1 MRIKTIGWKE
11 VGLVLGFN
19 DEKINIAKDLSYI
32 IVNQKSEI
40 IVSEYQIWNRLLIH
54 ITGRTLDIQQA

>member
-11 VGLVLGFN
+11 VGLGFN
-19 DEKINIAKDLSYI
+19 NEKINIAKDLSYI

-40 IVSEYQIWNRLLIH
+40 IVSEYQI
-54 ITGRTLDIQQA
+54 

>member
-19 DEKINIAKDLSYI
+19 NEKINIAKDLSYI

-40 IVSEYQIWNRLLIH
+40 MVSEYQI
-54 ITGRTLDIQQA
+54 